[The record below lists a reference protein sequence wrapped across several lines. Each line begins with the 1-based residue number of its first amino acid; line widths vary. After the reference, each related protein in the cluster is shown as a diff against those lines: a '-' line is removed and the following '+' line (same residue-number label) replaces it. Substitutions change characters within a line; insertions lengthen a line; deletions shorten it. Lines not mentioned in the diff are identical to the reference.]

1 MKEIEVCS
9 CTEYLRQAIDA
20 EVWAHEHEADE
31 VADSYAA
38 QLHVELESRGFLTEC
53 AKGERVLYHGWN
65 GFNLWE
71 FKDSEVGSFE
81 VMTDHDQ
88 RVIRQAQCAALNAVK
103 RQYSVVQVTLVG
115 VIDRL
120 AIQEVSHSVDIDSG
134 QVFLLGWPDTN
145 ELLEDLFENMQASGS
160 EEEWKQSLKFLTD
173 QWLAEIEFFSRA
185 GPLGERQGIPDRDS
199 RDRLETLARVHDT
212 ITATLERLEA

>member
-1 MKEIEVCS
+1 MNSK
-9 CTEYLRQAIDA
+9 
-20 EVWAHEHEADE
+20 
-31 VADSYAA
+31 
-38 QLHVELESRGFLTEC
+38 
-53 AKGERVLYHGWN
+53 
-65 GFNLWE
+65 
-71 FKDSEVGSFE
+71 
-81 VMTDHDQ
+81 
-88 RVIRQAQCAALNAVK
+88 
-103 RQYSVVQVTLVG
+103 VVQVTLVG

-145 ELLEDLFENMQASGS
+145 ELLEDLFENMQASGR

-185 GPLGERQGIPDRDS
+185 GPLGERQEIPDRDS

>member
-1 MKEIEVCS
+1 MKMAKEIEVCS

-31 VADSYAA
+31 AADSYAA
-38 QLHVELESRGFLTEC
+38 QLHVELESRGFVTEC
-53 AKGERVLYHGWN
+53 AKGQRVLYHGWN

-71 FKDSEVGSFE
+71 FKDREVGSFE

-88 RVIRQAQCAALNAVK
+88 QLIGEAKCAALDAVK
-103 RQYSVVQVTLVG
+103 RQYSVVEVTLVG

-120 AIQEVSHSVDIDSG
+120 AIQEISHFVDIDS
-134 QVFLLGWPDTN
+134 WH
-145 ELLEDLFENMQASGS
+145 ELLEELFENMQASGR
-160 EEEWKQSLKFLTD
+160 EEEWKQSLKFRTE
-173 QWLAEIEFFSRA
+173 QWLADSEFLSGA
-185 GPLGERQGIPDRDS
+185 GSLGERQEIPDRDS